1 MACSSLPGQ
10 AHSEML
16 SGLLARISAGETH
29 AFAELHTITRGKLRR
44 IALAVGA
51 APHDVDDILQEGFLK
66 IWRNAARFDSE
77 RASAMTWMS
86 AIVRHTAI
94 DHLRTR
100 RQPSVEL
107 DEALTVPSS
116 AGPSPTEDFDY
127 VSAEPIALGALAR
140 LPEDRRRRE
149 RNDGSRLRRP
159 VRVGLRRP
167 APLRARLRPASF
179 RGAAGGVPPGPI
191 AEFGG
196 FSRPRARLI
205 ARSA

>member
-107 DEALTVPSS
+107 DEALTVPSL

-140 LPEDRRRRE
+140 LPEDRRRLVALAYLE
-149 RNDGSRLRRP
+149 GESRASLSRRFNVP
-159 VRVGLRRP
+159 VGTIKTWLHRTILAVRKDCLS
-167 APLRARLRPASF
+167 ASV
-179 RGAAGGVPPGPI
+179 A
-191 AEFGG
+191 
-196 FSRPRARLI
+196 S
-205 ARSA
+205 